1 MNISLTPLNIP
12 HSQRTLNDLVTG
24 LIIGIVITEF
34 DVILI
39 FSKVFLQFQITLTQS
54 VHLFGLAY

>member
-1 MNISLTPLNIP
+1 MNISLTPLKIP